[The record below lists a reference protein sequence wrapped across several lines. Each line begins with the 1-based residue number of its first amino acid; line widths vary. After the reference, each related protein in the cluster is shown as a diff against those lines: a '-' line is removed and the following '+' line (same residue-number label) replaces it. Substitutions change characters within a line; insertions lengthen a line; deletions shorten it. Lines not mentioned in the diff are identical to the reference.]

1 MAEALHP
8 DEAAAFPPMW
18 AELGAKDAD
27 GRASGAAVAGFL
39 RAANVPTE
47 SLQRLWALVDT
58 AGVGSLNQAQ
68 FYAVMRYVALCQRDV
83 SVEVSAARLDSFA
96 GMPLIPNLADFDPA
110 APPSPATAA
119 SSSASPSLSSVPSLR
134 GKAVIFTSPT
144 SSGL

>member
-58 AGVGSLNQAQ
+58 AGVGSLDQAQ

-83 SVEVSAARLDSFA
+83 SAEVSAARLGSFA
-96 GMPLIPNLADFDPA
+96 GMPLVPLALLPLRKVPEEERLVIVA
-110 APPSPATAA
+110 AWGPG
-119 SSSASPSLSSVPSLR
+119 LSC
-134 GKAVIFTSPT
+134 
-144 SSGL
+144 